1 MPKTIKNTMAWTV
14 AACMAVQ
21 LLTACERSNNLAERS
36 PVPEGQPGSASLYEE
51 PGLSKYDPPIQ
62 LSFVRENNDAL
73 EEILKE
79 LPGES
84 LEHNRWTELYE
95 EVLGIRV
102 TYDWTEWSSIYS
114 RKLGVSLASGD
125 IPDIVRVNASQ
136 LRVLSNAGLIQDLS
150 EVYDQYATPL
160 TRKVLS
166 EEGTGP
172 FETVTLDGKLM
183 AIPETNSSIE
193 GAMFLWIRTD
203 WLERLGLQPPQTMAE
218 VLAISK
224 AFTQQD
230 PDGNGKHDTYGLA
243 VTKYLWDPVMG
254 LTGFMAGYGAYPG
267 IWIKDKTGKLVYGGI
282 QPEVKHALQVLQEL
296 YRTGQIDREFAFKDG
311 VKASD
316 WIEHEQVGMM
326 YGEQWGSFL
335 VQSSREHNPQAEW
348 QAFPLVSESGAA
360 PKVPLPFST
369 NQFLAVKQGVQHPE
383 ALIKLINLH
392 LEKNWGATSEVERY
406 YNAPQAVW
414 KLSPVTPFPVQKNLE
429 AFRELETFRR
439 TGDASVL
446 QDEAKTI
453 QKRIAAYEAGGADS
467 ETGWGWERTYG
478 PSGAFSILDGYER
491 KSQLLYES
499 FVGAPTETMIEKQ
512 NILNNLQIDAF
523 LDIIQG
529 RPLSGFDNFVAQW
542 NKLGGEQIT
551 AEVNDWYAE
560 KGGSSK

>member
-21 LLTACERSNNLAERS
+21 LLTACEKSDSLAERS
-36 PVPEGQPGSASLYEE
+36 PVPEGQPGSAPLYEE

-79 LPGES
+79 LPGET

-95 EVLGIRV
+95 EVLGIKI

-230 PDGNGKHDTYGLA
+230 PDANGKHDTYGLA
-243 VTKYLWDPVMG
+243 ATKYLWDPVMG

-267 IWIKDKTGKLVYGGI
+267 IWMKDKTGKLVYGGI
-282 QPEVKHALQVLQEL
+282 QPEVKHALQVLQDL

-311 VKASD
+311 VKASG

-335 VQSSREHNPQAEW
+335 VQLSREHNPQAEW
-348 QAFPLVSESGAA
+348 QAFPLVSESGAP

-392 LEKNWGATSEVERY
+392 LEKNWGTTSEVERY

-529 RPLSGFDNFVAQW
+529 RPISQFDNFVAQW

-560 KGGSSK
+560 KGGSGK

>member
-1 MPKTIKNTMAWTV
+1 MPITFKNTMAWTV

-21 LLTACERSNNLAERS
+21 LLTACERGDSLAERS
-36 PVPEGQPGSASLYEE
+36 PVPEGQPGSAPLYEE

-95 EVLGIRV
+95 EVLGIKI

-150 EVYDQYATPL
+150 GVYDEYATPL

-172 FETVTLDGKLM
+172 FETATLDGKLM

-203 WLERLGLQPPQTMAE
+203 WLERLGMQPPQTMAE

-230 PDGNGKHDTYGLA
+230 PDGNGRHDTYGLA
-243 VTKYLWDPVMG
+243 ATKYLWDPVMG

-282 QPEVKHALQVLQEL
+282 QPEVKHALQVLQDL

-316 WIEHEQVGMM
+316 WIEQEQVGMM

-335 VQSSREHNPQAEW
+335 VQVSREHNPQAEW

-392 LEKNWGATSEVERY
+392 LEKNWGTTSEVERY

-439 TGDASVL
+439 TGDASLL

-529 RPLSGFDNFVAQW
+529 RPISEFDNFVAQW

-560 KGGSSK
+560 KGGSGK

>member
-1 MPKTIKNTMAWTV
+1 
-14 AACMAVQ
+14 MAVQ

-243 VTKYLWDPVMG
+243 ATKYLWDPVMG

-439 TGDASVL
+439 NGDASVL

-491 KSQLLYES
+491 NSQLLYES

-529 RPLSGFDNFVAQW
+529 RPLSEFDNFVAQW

>member
-1 MPKTIKNTMAWTV
+1 MPKTIRNRMIWTV
-14 AACMAVQ
+14 AACMAVG
-21 LLTACERSNNLAERS
+21 LMTACERNNSLPERS
-36 PVPEGQPGSASLYEE
+36 PVPQGQTGGAPLYQE
-51 PGLSKYDPPIQ
+51 PGLSRYDPPVE

-79 LPGES
+79 LPGET
-84 LEHNRWTELYE
+84 LEHNRWTDLYE
-95 EVLGIRV
+95 EVLGIKV

-136 LRVLSNAGLIQDLS
+136 LRVLSNAGLIQDLT
-150 EVYDQYATPL
+150 EVYSKYATPL
-160 TRKVLS
+160 TRQVLS

-172 FETVTLDGKLM
+172 FDTATIDGRLM

-203 WLERLGLQPPQTMAE
+203 WLEDLGLEPPQTME
-218 VLAISK
+218 DVLAISK
-224 AFTQQD
+224 AFTERD
-230 PDGNGKHDTYGLA
+230 PDRNGRQDTYGLA
-243 VTKYLWDPVMG
+243 TTKYLWDPVMG

-267 IWIKDKTGKLVYGGI
+267 IWVQDKTGKLVYGGI
-282 QPEVKHALQVLQEL
+282 QPEVKKALLVLQDM

-311 VKASD
+311 VKAGE
-316 WIEHEQVGMM
+316 WIENEQIGML

-335 VQSSREHNPQAEW
+335 VQLSRTHNPQAQW
-348 QAFPLVSESGAA
+348 QAFPLVSESGAP

-369 NQFLAVKQGVQHPE
+369 SHFLAVRQGITHPE

-392 LEKNWGATSEVERY
+392 LEKNWGATSEVERF

-414 KLSPVTPFPVQKNLE
+414 KLSPVTPFPVRKNLE
-429 AFRELETFRR
+429 AFQQLETFRR
-439 TGDASVL
+439 DGDASVL
-446 QDEAKTI
+446 KDEAKTI
-453 QKRIAAYEAGGADS
+453 QKRIAAYEAGGPDS
-467 ETGWGWERTYG
+467 ETGWGWEKTYG
-478 PSGAFSILDGYER
+478 VSGAFSILDRYER

-512 NILNNLQIDAF
+512 NILYNLQIDSF

-529 RPLSGFDNFVAQW
+529 RPISQFDDFVAQW

-551 AEVNDWYAE
+551 AEVNEWYAE
-560 KGGSSK
+560 KGGNRK

>member
-1 MPKTIKNTMAWTV
+1 MPKTIKNTLAWTV

-21 LLTACERSNNLAERS
+21 LLTACERSDSLAERS
-36 PVPEGQPGSASLYEE
+36 PVPEGQPGSAPLYEE

-79 LPGES
+79 LPGET

-95 EVLGIRV
+95 EVLGIKV

-172 FETVTLDGKLM
+172 FETATLDGKLM

-243 VTKYLWDPVMG
+243 ATKYLWDPVMG

-282 QPEVKHALQVLQEL
+282 QPEVKHALQVLQDL

-335 VQSSREHNPQAEW
+335 VQASREHNPQAEW
-348 QAFPLVSESGAA
+348 QAFPLVSESGAP

-369 NQFLAVKQGVQHPE
+369 SQFLAVKRGVEHPE

-529 RPLSGFDNFVAQW
+529 RPLSEFDDFVAQW

-551 AEVNDWYAE
+551 SEVNDWYAE
-560 KGGSSK
+560 KGGSGK

>member
-1 MPKTIKNTMAWTV
+1 MPITIKNTMAWTV
-14 AACMAVQ
+14 AACMVVG
-21 LLTACERSNNLAERS
+21 LMTACERGDSLAERS
-36 PVPEGQPGSASLYEE
+36 PVPEGQPGSAPLYEE

-79 LPGES
+79 LPGET

-95 EVLGIRV
+95 EVLGIKI

-166 EEGTGP
+166 EEGAGP
-172 FETVTLDGKLM
+172 FETATLDGKLM

-203 WLERLGLQPPQTMAE
+203 WLERLGLKPPQTMAE

-224 AFTQQD
+224 AFTEQD

-243 VTKYLWDPVMG
+243 ATKYLWDPVMG

-282 QPEVKHALQVLQEL
+282 QPEVKHALQVLQDL

-316 WIEHEQVGMM
+316 WIEQEQVGMM

-335 VQSSREHNPQAEW
+335 VQLSREHNPQAEW
-348 QAFPLVSESGAA
+348 QAFPLVSESGAP

-369 NQFLAVKQGVQHPE
+369 NQFLAVKRGVEHPE

-491 KSQLLYES
+491 NHQLLYES

-529 RPLSGFDNFVAQW
+529 RPLSEFDNFVAQW
-542 NKLGGEQIT
+542 SKLGGEQIT

-560 KGGSSK
+560 KGGSGK

>member
-1 MPKTIKNTMAWTV
+1 MPKTIKNMMAWTV

-21 LLTACERSNNLAERS
+21 LLTACERGDSLAERS
-36 PVPEGQPGSASLYEE
+36 PVPEGQPGSAPLYEE

-79 LPGES
+79 LPGET

-95 EVLGIRV
+95 EVLGIKV

-150 EVYDQYATPL
+150 GVYAEYATPL

-172 FETVTLDGKLM
+172 FETATLDGKLM

-203 WLERLGLQPPQTMAE
+203 WLERLSLKPPQTMAE

-243 VTKYLWDPVMG
+243 ATKYLWDPVMG

-267 IWIKDKTGKLVYGGI
+267 IWLKDKTGKLVYGGI
-282 QPEVKHALQVLQEL
+282 QPEVKHALQVLQDL

-335 VQSSREHNPQAEW
+335 VQLSREHNPQAEW

-392 LEKNWGATSEVERY
+392 LEKNWGTTSEVERY

-478 PSGAFSILDGYER
+478 PSGAFSILVGYER
-491 KSQLLYES
+491 NHQLLYES

-529 RPLSGFDNFVAQW
+529 RPISEFDNFVAQW

-560 KGGSSK
+560 KGGSGK

>member
-1 MPKTIKNTMAWTV
+1 MPITIKNTMAWTV

-21 LLTACERSNNLAERS
+21 LLTACEKSDSLAERS
-36 PVPEGQPGSASLYEE
+36 PVPEGQPGSAPLYEE

-95 EVLGIRV
+95 EVLGIKI

-150 EVYDQYATPL
+150 GVYDQYATPL

-172 FETVTLDGKLM
+172 FETATLDGKLM

-203 WLERLGLQPPQTMAE
+203 WLERLGLQPPKTMAE

-224 AFTQQD
+224 AFTQED
-230 PDGNGKHDTYGLA
+230 PDGNGRHDTYGLA

-267 IWIKDKTGKLVYGGI
+267 IWIKDKTGKLVFGGI
-282 QPEVKHALQVLQEL
+282 QPEIKHALQVLQDL

-335 VQSSREHNPQAEW
+335 VQLSREQNPQAEW

-392 LEKNWGATSEVERY
+392 LEKNWGTTSEVERY

-529 RPLSGFDNFVAQW
+529 RPISEFDNFVAQW

-551 AEVNDWYAE
+551 AEVNDWYAK
-560 KGGSSK
+560 KGGSGK

>member
-1 MPKTIKNTMAWTV
+1 MAWTV

>member
-1 MPKTIKNTMAWTV
+1 MAWTV

-21 LLTACERSNNLAERS
+21 LLTACERSSNLAERS

-150 EVYDQYATPL
+150 EVYDEYATPL

-439 TGDASVL
+439 NGDASVL

>member
-1 MPKTIKNTMAWTV
+1 MAWTV

-529 RPLSGFDNFVAQW
+529 RPLSEFDNFVAQW

>member
-1 MPKTIKNTMAWTV
+1 M
-14 AACMAVQ
+14 
-21 LLTACERSNNLAERS
+21 
-36 PVPEGQPGSASLYEE
+36 
-51 PGLSKYDPPIQ
+51 Q

-79 LPGES
+79 LPGET

-95 EVLGIRV
+95 EVLGIKV

-150 EVYDQYATPL
+150 GVYAEYATPL

-172 FETVTLDGKLM
+172 FETATLDGKLM

-203 WLERLGLQPPQTMAE
+203 WLERLSLKPPQTMAE

-243 VTKYLWDPVMG
+243 ATKYLWDPVMG

-267 IWIKDKTGKLVYGGI
+267 IWLKDKTGKLVYGGI
-282 QPEVKHALQVLQEL
+282 QPEVKHALQVLQDL

-335 VQSSREHNPQAEW
+335 VQLSREHNPQAEW

-392 LEKNWGATSEVERY
+392 LEKNWGTTSEVERY

-478 PSGAFSILDGYER
+478 PSGAFSILVGYER
-491 KSQLLYES
+491 NHQLLYES

-529 RPLSGFDNFVAQW
+529 RPISEFDNFVAQW

-560 KGGSSK
+560 KGGSGK

>member
-1 MPKTIKNTMAWTV
+1 MAWTV

-21 LLTACERSNNLAERS
+21 LLTACERGDSLAERS
-36 PVPEGQPGSASLYEE
+36 PVPEGQPGSAPLYEE

-95 EVLGIRV
+95 EVLGIKI

-150 EVYDQYATPL
+150 GVYDEYATPL

-172 FETVTLDGKLM
+172 FETATLDGKLM

-203 WLERLGLQPPQTMAE
+203 WLERLGMQPPQTMAE

-230 PDGNGKHDTYGLA
+230 PDGNGRHDTYGLA
-243 VTKYLWDPVMG
+243 ATKYLWDPVMG

-282 QPEVKHALQVLQEL
+282 QPEVKHALQVLQDL

-316 WIEHEQVGMM
+316 WIEQEQVGMM

-335 VQSSREHNPQAEW
+335 VQVSREHNPQAEW

-392 LEKNWGATSEVERY
+392 LEKNWGTTSEVERY

-439 TGDASVL
+439 TGDASLL

-529 RPLSGFDNFVAQW
+529 RPISEFDNFVAQW

-560 KGGSSK
+560 KGGSGK

>member
-1 MPKTIKNTMAWTV
+1 MMAWTV

-21 LLTACERSNNLAERS
+21 LLTACERGDSLAERS
-36 PVPEGQPGSASLYEE
+36 PVPEGQPGSAPLYEE

-79 LPGES
+79 LPGET

-95 EVLGIRV
+95 EVLGIKV

-150 EVYDQYATPL
+150 GVYAEYATPL

-172 FETVTLDGKLM
+172 FETATLDGKLM

-203 WLERLGLQPPQTMAE
+203 WLERLSLKPPQTMAE

-243 VTKYLWDPVMG
+243 ATKYLWDPVMG

-267 IWIKDKTGKLVYGGI
+267 IWLKDKTGKLVYGGI
-282 QPEVKHALQVLQEL
+282 QPEVKHALQVLQDL

-335 VQSSREHNPQAEW
+335 VQLSREHNPQAEW

-392 LEKNWGATSEVERY
+392 LEKNWGTTSEVERY

-478 PSGAFSILDGYER
+478 PSGAFSILDGYGR
-491 KSQLLYES
+491 NHQLLYES

-529 RPLSGFDNFVAQW
+529 RPISEFDNFVAQW

-560 KGGSSK
+560 KGGSGK

>member
-183 AIPETNSSIE
+183 AIPETSSSIE

>member
-21 LLTACERSNNLAERS
+21 LLTACERSSNLAERS

-150 EVYDQYATPL
+150 EVYDEYATPL

-439 TGDASVL
+439 NGDASVL

>member
-1 MPKTIKNTMAWTV
+1 
-14 AACMAVQ
+14 MAVQ

>member
-529 RPLSGFDNFVAQW
+529 RPLSEFDNFVAQW

>member
-1 MPKTIKNTMAWTV
+1 MPITIKNTMAWTV

-21 LLTACERSNNLAERS
+21 LLTACERNDSLTERS
-36 PVPEGQPGSASLYEE
+36 PVPEGHSGSAPLYEE
-51 PGLSKYDPPIQ
+51 LGLSRYDPPIE

-95 EVLGIRV
+95 EVLGIKI

-150 EVYDQYATPL
+150 EVYEEYATPL

-172 FETVTLDGKLM
+172 FETATLDGKLM

-203 WLERLGLQPPQTMAE
+203 WLERLGLQPPKTMAE

-230 PDGNGKHDTYGLA
+230 PDGNGRHDTYGLA
-243 VTKYLWDPVMG
+243 ATKYLWDPVMG

-282 QPEVKHALQVLQEL
+282 QPEVKHALQVLQDL

-316 WIEHEQVGMM
+316 WMEHEQVGMM

-335 VQSSREHNPQAEW
+335 VQLSREQNPQAEW

-369 NQFLAVKQGVQHPE
+369 NQFLAVKQGVPHPE

-529 RPLSGFDNFVAQW
+529 RPLSEFDNFVAQW

-560 KGGSSK
+560 KGGSGK

>member
-243 VTKYLWDPVMG
+243 ATKYLWDPVMG

-439 TGDASVL
+439 NGDASVL

-491 KSQLLYES
+491 NSQLLYES

-529 RPLSGFDNFVAQW
+529 RPLSEFDNFVAQW

>member
-14 AACMAVQ
+14 TACMAVQ
-21 LLTACERSNNLAERS
+21 LLTACERSDSLAERS

-150 EVYDQYATPL
+150 EVYDKYATPL

-243 VTKYLWDPVMG
+243 ATKYLWDPVMG

-335 VQSSREHNPQAEW
+335 AQSSREHNPQAEW

-529 RPLSGFDNFVAQW
+529 RPLSEFDNFVAQW

-560 KGGSSK
+560 KGGSGK

>member
-1 MPKTIKNTMAWTV
+1 MAWTV

-21 LLTACERSNNLAERS
+21 LLTACERNDSLTERS
-36 PVPEGQPGSASLYEE
+36 PVPEGHSGSAPLYEE
-51 PGLSKYDPPIQ
+51 LGLSRYDPPIE

-95 EVLGIRV
+95 EVLGIKI

-150 EVYDQYATPL
+150 EVYEEYATPL

-172 FETVTLDGKLM
+172 FETATLDGKLM

-203 WLERLGLQPPQTMAE
+203 WLERLGLQPPKTMAE

-230 PDGNGKHDTYGLA
+230 PDGNGRHDTYGLA
-243 VTKYLWDPVMG
+243 ATKYLWDPVMG

-282 QPEVKHALQVLQEL
+282 QPEVKHALQVLQDL

-316 WIEHEQVGMM
+316 WMEHEQVGMM

-335 VQSSREHNPQAEW
+335 VQLSREQNPQAEW

-369 NQFLAVKQGVQHPE
+369 NQFLAVKQGVPHPE

-529 RPLSGFDNFVAQW
+529 RPLSEFDNFVAQW

-560 KGGSSK
+560 KGGSGK